1 MKAMPGILL
10 LLGLELKAAPPA
22 NWQFLVISPKT
33 PVVVLNLSMTSFGT
47 VANKRSRC
55 SMTFMTCTLML
66 ITLLL
71 ITTLPLT
78 ISSTMLTNSV
88 FLLNPHISK
97 NICIRDCVG
106 KNSSTRRG
114 LCVNVLKYMVCLRLH
129 RLRVWPYK
137 RCLLYN
143 TRSEI
148 YARLCNFDRKQIHEL
163 LSTLDIEPK
172 QI

>member
-1 MKAMPGILL
+1 M
-10 LLGLELKAAPPA
+10 
-22 NWQFLVISPKT
+22 
-33 PVVVLNLSMTSFGT
+33 VVQYLSMTFVRT
-47 VANKRSRC
+47 VASKRSQC
-55 SMTFMTCTLML
+55 SMNFMSYTLMP
-66 ITLLL
+66 ITPLL
-71 ITTLPLT
+71 ISTWPLT
-78 ISSTMLTNSV
+78 ISSTMLSNSV
-88 FLLNPHISK
+88 LFYNSTHAFGNIYIS
-97 NICIRDCVG
+97 IRDCVG
-106 KNSSTRRG
+106 KNSLTHRG

-129 RLRVWPYK
+129 SLRVWPYK